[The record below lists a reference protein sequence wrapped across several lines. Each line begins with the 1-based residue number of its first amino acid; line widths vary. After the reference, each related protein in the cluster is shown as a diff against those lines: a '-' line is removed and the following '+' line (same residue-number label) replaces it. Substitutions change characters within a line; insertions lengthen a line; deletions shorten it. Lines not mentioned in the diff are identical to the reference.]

1 MADGG
6 VDQAEAG
13 GHRACRERESHATDT
28 LSQGLEMSAASIALN
43 RFGYGLARG
52 ERVPDD
58 PARYLLR
65 QLDAFDPAPAVIA
78 ARAATR
84 GKTGEMLQLLRSLR
98 ERMQQAGETGMAE
111 AAMTGPMSEMAPEN
125 PRAAALAGLPPE
137 YRTKLLEARRV
148 VVDDLAVRVN
158 VAVASPAPMVERL
171 VHFWSNH
178 FSVSVGK
185 PGTQFEVGPHE
196 FGAIRPHVLG
206 RFVDLLKAA
215 VLHPAM
221 LLYLDQFQSIGPGST
236 AGQRRG
242 RRANAQGPRGLNEN
256 LAREILELH
265 TLGVDGGYSQAD
277 VTEFARALTGWTV
290 PGVGRVG
297 RFAED
302 QPGGAA
308 FVALAHEPGART
320 ILGRRYGAG
329 GPEQAMAILDDLA
342 AHPATARHIATKLAR
357 HFAGDDPPASL
368 AARLEA
374 EFLKTGGDLASLTR
388 TLIAAPE
395 VWVCGPVK
403 FRAPFEWFIAAA
415 RLSGIDALPPQ
426 RIARVLNEL
435 GQSPWRA
442 PSPAGYDD
450 LAASWAAPDVLLR
463 RAELAERMAQGA
475 PADDVLARAEAAF
488 PDALSHTTR
497 TMLKRAES
505 GRQALALLLVAPEMM
520 RR

>member
-1 MADGG
+1 
-6 VDQAEAG
+6 
-13 GHRACRERESHATDT
+13 
-28 LSQGLEMSAASIALN
+28 MSPVSIALN

-52 ERVPDD
+52 AQPPGD
-58 PARYLLR
+58 PRAYLLR
-65 QLDAFDPAPAVIA
+65 QFDAFDAAPRAIA
-78 ARAATR
+78 GRTQTR
-84 GKTGEMLQLLRSLR
+84 GKTGEMLQLLRGLR
-98 ERMQQAGETGMAE
+98 QRMQQAGAAGMDE
-111 AAMTGPMSEMAPEN
+111 AAMASMMPEAGNEN

-137 YRTKLLEARRV
+137 YRAKLMEARRV

-158 VAVASPAPMVERL
+158 VAVSSPAPMVERL

-206 RFVDLLKAA
+206 RFPDMLKAA

-221 LLYLDQFQSIGPGST
+221 LLYLDQFQSIGPGSP
-236 AGQRRG
+236 AGQRHG
-242 RRANAQGPRGLNEN
+242 RRADAQGPRGLNEN

-277 VTEFARALTGWTV
+277 VTELARALTGWTV
-290 PGVGRVG
+290 PGIGRVG

-302 QPGGAA
+302 QPNGAA
-308 FVALAHEPGART
+308 FVALAHEPGARQ
-320 ILGRRYGAG
+320 IMGRRYAAG
-329 GPEQAMAILDDLA
+329 GPEQALAVLDDLA

-357 HFAGDDPPASL
+357 HFGGDTPPASL
-368 AARLEA
+368 VARLEA
-374 EFLKTGGDLASLTR
+374 DFLKTGGDLASLTR

-395 VWVCGPVK
+395 VWVPGPLK
-403 FRAPFEWFIAAA
+403 FRTPFEWFIAAA
-415 RLSGIDALPPQ
+415 RLSGIEALPPQ

-450 LAASWAAPDVLLR
+450 LAASWAAPDMVLR
-463 RAELAERMAQGA
+463 RVELAERMAQGS
-475 PADDVLARAEAAF
+475 PADDVPARAEAAF
-488 PDALSHTTR
+488 PDALSDATR
-497 TMLKRAES
+497 TMLARAES